1 MRRPPAGLSR
11 RSQSSGGSACGEKR
25 RGLCARESRN
35 DFASRNSIRFFFY
48 PSAFFRSPR
57 ALPELLH
64 PRGKPAGVGELPLR
78 VQARGG
84 RNVLAPGGMRVKLRP
99 KGPILFR
106 PPRACP
112 AGEEVRI
119 NPAGAQERG
128 VFATEMARGEAA
140 WSFLAHIHACI
151 STRLSFLNFCLR
163 WSKPTGGQPS
173 VNCGPFVMTFAFFG
187 LSLTRMPPG
196 ADFQVR

>member
-1 MRRPPAGLSR
+1 MS
-11 RSQSSGGSACGEKR
+11 
-25 RGLCARESRN
+25 
-35 DFASRNSIRFFFY
+35 
-48 PSAFFRSPR
+48 
-57 ALPELLH
+57 
-64 PRGKPAGVGELPLR
+64 
-78 VQARGG
+78 
-84 RNVLAPGGMRVKLRP
+84 APGGMRIKLRP
-99 KGPILFR
+99 KGPMLFR

-140 WSFLAHIHACI
+140 WSFLAHHHACI

-163 WSKPTGGQPS
+163 WGKPTGGQPRG
-173 VNCGPFVMTFAFFG
+173 NCGPFVMTFALLG

-196 ADFQVR
+196 AIRQLRLAPVLRELAREECDSPRMNRIGKPMEFSQWLLVVI